1 MLTCHRIVLAT
12 ELSPMSILARLSP
25 YLLGS
30 AQVVVYSPYIQVL
43 AEILQSAKKD
53 NNYLNP
59 YLTESWSRTY
69 QVLPGR
75 THPLMTTSGTG
86 GYLFHATKVIPSE
99 FQPESNSNWRN
110 RKRSKPATA
119 AAANKEG
126 GDVSMSASASTSAQQ
141 TEDDDDEIEGALEVD
156 EDESMA

>member
-1 MLTCHRIVLAT
+1 
-12 ELSPMSILARLSP
+12 MSILARLSP
-25 YLLGS
+25 YLIGS

-110 RKRSKPATA
+110 RKKAKPAQA
-119 AAANKEG
+119 QAKDANAEG
-126 GDVSMSASASTSAQQ
+126 GDDMASATQQ
-141 TEDDDDEIEGALEVD
+141 TQDEDNEIEGALEVD

>member
-1 MLTCHRIVLAT
+1 
-12 ELSPMSILARLSP
+12 MSILARLSP
-25 YLLGS
+25 YLIGS

-110 RKRSKPATA
+110 RKRAKPAQGIQEGGAGGESGDA
-119 AAANKEG
+119 AA
-126 GDVSMSASASTSAQQ
+126 SATQQ
-141 TEDDDDEIEGALEVD
+141 TEDDDDEIEEALEVE

>member
-1 MLTCHRIVLAT
+1 
-12 ELSPMSILARLSP
+12 MSILARLSP

-30 AQVVVYSPYIQVL
+30 AQIVVYSPYIQVL

-110 RKRSKPATA
+110 RKRKPVTASKEA
-119 AAANKEG
+119 
-126 GDVSMSASASTSAQQ
+126 GDVSISASASASAQQ

>member
-1 MLTCHRIVLAT
+1 
-12 ELSPMSILARLSP
+12 MSILARLSP
-25 YLLGS
+25 YSIGS

-110 RKRSKPATA
+110 RKRAKPAQGT
-119 AAANKEG
+119 KEAG
-126 GDVSMSASASTSAQQ
+126 VGVEGAESGAIIQQ
-141 TEDDDDEIEGALEVD
+141 TQEDDDEIEEALELDQD
-156 EDESMA
+156 ELMA

>member
-1 MLTCHRIVLAT
+1 
-12 ELSPMSILARLSP
+12 MSVLARLSP

-43 AEILQSAKKD
+43 SEILQSAKKD

-59 YLTESWSRTY
+59 QLTESCSRTY

-86 GYLFHATKVIPSE
+86 GYLFHTTKVIPSE

-110 RKRSKPATA
+110 RRKAKPATQA
-119 AAANKEG
+119 QATGDG
-126 GDVSMSASASTSAQQ
+126 GVSASQQ
-141 TEDDDDEIEGALEVD
+141 TEDDDEEIEGALEVD
-156 EDESMA
+156 EDESVA